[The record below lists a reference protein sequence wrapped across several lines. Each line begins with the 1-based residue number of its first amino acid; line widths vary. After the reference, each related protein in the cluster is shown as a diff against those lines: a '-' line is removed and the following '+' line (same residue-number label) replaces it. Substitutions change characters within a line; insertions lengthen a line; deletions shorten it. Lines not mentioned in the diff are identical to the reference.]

1 MEYLKE
7 YQTRQ
12 MYDLIGV
19 GLIKANEVIMYD
31 LEESDKFKNIE
42 NVEGAFEKLTPVK
55 WWFYDDEDAR
65 AFAHVNLDFG
75 EKRKFEKFLL
85 GEPTFSHWSL
95 YIKALDE
102 LNANIQKDSID
113 QQSLL
118 TMNDVKEIVP
128 SLDGR
133 LWEQSKII
141 VLKSY
146 EGPDEEFYKI
156 NKIYYNLLESGIDIR
171 NYKLLKG
178 IEIPEVSN
186 INRELKGI
194 YSCKVDFFLPH

>member
-1 MEYLKE
+1 ME
-7 YQTRQ
+7 
-12 MYDLIGV
+12 
-19 GLIKANEVIMYD
+19 
-31 LEESDKFKNIE
+31 
-42 NVEGAFEKLTPVK
+42 
-55 WWFYDDEDAR
+55 
-65 AFAHVNLDFG
+65 
-75 EKRKFEKFLL
+75 
-85 GEPTFSHWSL
+85 L
-95 YIKALDE
+95 YKKALDE
-102 LNANIQKDSID
+102 FNVNIQKDSID

-171 NYKLLKG
+171 NYKLLRG
-178 IEIPEVSN
+178 IEIPEVSD